1 MARAVETP
9 AIRVVAMSAI
19 RVAAMPAIRV
29 AAMPVIPVVETLAIP
44 VVVIPVVATPAI
56 PVVETPAIPVVETP
70 AIRVAATLAIPV
82 VVTAVELAVV
92 IRTANRATPVISRE
106 AILDGAIE
114 AAAVAMTRA
123 ILQTP
128 AISQNRSLGVAMP
141 TMPMTLRAADV
152 GGGRRASRLLQ
163 T

>member
-1 MARAVETP
+1 M
-9 AIRVVAMSAI
+9 
-19 RVAAMPAIRV
+19 VAAIQ
-29 AAMPVIPVVETLAIP
+29 
-44 VVVIPVVATPAI
+44 
-56 PVVETPAIPVVETP
+56 
-70 AIRVAATLAIPV
+70 VAATLVTLEAVIAV

-128 AISQNRSLGVAMP
+128 AISPNRSLGVAMP

-152 GGGRRASRLLQ
+152 GGGRTASRLLQ

>member
-1 MARAVETP
+1 
-9 AIRVVAMSAI
+9 
-19 RVAAMPAIRV
+19 MPAIRV

-44 VVVIPVVATPAI
+44 GVVIPVVATPVI
-56 PVVETPAIPVVETP
+56 PAVAMPAIPVVETP
-70 AIRVAATLAIPV
+70 AIRVAATLAIPVVVIAV

-128 AISQNRSLGVAMP
+128 AISPNRSLGVAMP